1 MTHFRTTL
9 RVAVRDGLA
18 AAVST
23 APALSGFTVLRA
35 WGQNIDTDVLPAI
48 GVFIPR
54 ELVAGADVSRQLR
67 VADIVVMVRRA
78 GGDDLEDLLD
88 ADAAAIEPV
97 VEEILA
103 TAGTGEHGLA
113 STDID
118 ISGEGKARVG
128 KMNLMFRA
136 GKYVARGSVS

>member
-18 AAVST
+18 AA
-23 APALSGFTVLRA
+23 PALSGFTVLRA
-35 WGQNIDTDVLPAI
+35 WGQNIDADALPAL

-54 ELVAGADVSRQLR
+54 ELVAVSDVSQQLR
-67 VADIVVMVRRA
+67 VPEIVVQVRRA

-97 VEEILA
+97 VEAILA
-103 TAGTGEHGLA
+103 AAGTGEHGLA

>member
-1 MTHFRTTL
+1 VTHLRTSL
-9 RVAVRDGLA
+9 RVAVRDGLSGA
-18 AAVST
+18 AA
-23 APALSGFTVLRA
+23 LSEFTVLRA
-35 WGQNIDTDVLPAI
+35 WGQNIDTDALPAL

-54 ELVAGADVSRQLR
+54 ELIAGADVSQQLR
-67 VADIVVMVRRA
+67 VPEIVVQVRRA

-97 VEEILA
+97 VEAILA
-103 TAGTGEHGLA
+103 AAVSGEHGLA

-118 ISGEGKARVG
+118 ISGEGKSRVG

-136 GKYVARGSVS
+136 GAYVPRGSVS